1 MVSDQGDKAKTHL
14 VEFSSDV
21 VSRLVNVQGRH
32 ILVRL
37 SAGGDGQVGGEWN
50 DEEAVAQL
58 VRAVEDQAGGRNGQ
72 VQGGEAR

>member
-1 MVSDQGDKAKTHL
+1 MVCDQEDKVKTHL
-14 VEFSSDV
+14 VEFSSNV
-21 VSRLVNVQGRH
+21 VSRLVNVQRRH

-37 SAGGDGQVGGEWN
+37 SAGGDDQVSREWN

-58 VRAVEDQAGGRNGQ
+58 VRAVEDQAGGRERQ

>member
-1 MVSDQGDKAKTHL
+1 MVSDKVKPHL
-14 VEFSSDV
+14 VEFSSNV
-21 VSRLVNVQGRH
+21 VSRLVNVQRRH

-37 SAGGDGQVGGEWN
+37 SAGGDGQVCGEWN

-58 VRAVEDQAGGRNGQ
+58 VRAVEDQAGGRERQ

>member
-1 MVSDQGDKAKTHL
+1 METHL

-21 VSRLVNVQGRH
+21 ISRLVNVQRRH

-37 SAGGDGQVGGEWN
+37 RAGGDGQVGREWN
-50 DEEAVAQL
+50 NEEAVAQL
-58 VRAVEDQAGGRNGQ
+58 VRAVDDQAGGRERQ